1 MGTSSIH
8 GTARVLI
15 FEEDNL
21 LKDLVLVSP
30 LYLDRIKERTRPLDF
45 KREKSNVKVLDKEK
59 SDVEKNKEEKKK
71 DETVPNGIEEKD
83 EEPSKKKTD
92 KSVRISG
99 LFILMFNWGLRKYM
113 YNEFADINQWFY
125 CYKLD
130 TCDSKIQIDGLFILM
145 FNRGV
150 KEVHVQEICWHQS
163 MILLLWI
170 RYTCD
175 SKISDWYQKYSCN
188 VVMSILFQRVK
199 LICKLNCSDIL
210 SAIMS

>member
-21 LKDLVLVSP
+21 LKDLVLISP

-45 KREKSNVKVLDKEK
+45 KREKSTVKVLNKEK
-59 SDVEKNKEEKKK
+59 SNVEKKK
-71 DETVPNGIEEKD
+71 DETVPNGIEEKE

-113 YNEFADINQWFY
+113 YKDLLTSINNFMV
-125 CYKLD
+125 
-130 TCDSKIQIDGLFILM
+130 I
-145 FNRGV
+145 N
-150 KEVHVQEICWHQS
+150 
-163 MILLLWI
+163 
-170 RYTCD
+170 
-175 SKISDWYQKYSCN
+175 
-188 VVMSILFQRVK
+188 
-199 LICKLNCSDIL
+199 
-210 SAIMS
+210 

>member
-21 LKDLVLVSP
+21 LKDLVLISP

-45 KREKSNVKVLDKEK
+45 KREKSTVKVLNKEK
-59 SDVEKNKEEKKK
+59 SDVEKKKN
-71 DETVPNGIEEKD
+71 ETVPNEIEEKE

-113 YNEFADINQWFY
+113 YKDLLTSINNFMV
-125 CYKLD
+125 
-130 TCDSKIQIDGLFILM
+130 I
-145 FNRGV
+145 N
-150 KEVHVQEICWHQS
+150 
-163 MILLLWI
+163 
-170 RYTCD
+170 
-175 SKISDWYQKYSCN
+175 
-188 VVMSILFQRVK
+188 
-199 LICKLNCSDIL
+199 
-210 SAIMS
+210 

>member
-21 LKDLVLVSP
+21 LKDLVLISP

-45 KREKSNVKVLDKEK
+45 KRERSTVKVLNKEK
-59 SDVEKNKEEKKK
+59 SDVEKKK
-71 DETVPNGIEEKD
+71 DETVPNEIEEKE

-113 YNEFADINQWFY
+113 YKDLLTSIN
-125 CYKLD
+125 D
-130 TCDSKIQIDGLFILM
+130 FIVINYMYL
-145 FNRGV
+145 
-150 KEVHVQEICWHQS
+150 
-163 MILLLWI
+163 
-170 RYTCD
+170 
-175 SKISDWYQKYSCN
+175 
-188 VVMSILFQRVK
+188 
-199 LICKLNCSDIL
+199 
-210 SAIMS
+210 

>member
-21 LKDLVLVSP
+21 LKDLVLISP

-45 KREKSNVKVLDKEK
+45 KREKSTVKVLNKEK
-59 SDVEKNKEEKKK
+59 SDVEKKKN
-71 DETVPNGIEEKD
+71 ETVPNEMEEKE

-113 YNEFADINQWFY
+113 YKDLLTSINNFMV
-125 CYKLD
+125 
-130 TCDSKIQIDGLFILM
+130 I
-145 FNRGV
+145 N
-150 KEVHVQEICWHQS
+150 
-163 MILLLWI
+163 
-170 RYTCD
+170 
-175 SKISDWYQKYSCN
+175 
-188 VVMSILFQRVK
+188 
-199 LICKLNCSDIL
+199 
-210 SAIMS
+210 

>member
-21 LKDLVLVSP
+21 LKDLVLISP

-45 KREKSNVKVLDKEK
+45 KRERSTVKVLNKEK
-59 SDVEKNKEEKKK
+59 SDVEKKKN
-71 DETVPNGIEEKD
+71 ETVPNEIEEKE

-113 YNEFADINQWFY
+113 YKDLLTSINNFMV
-125 CYKLD
+125 
-130 TCDSKIQIDGLFILM
+130 I
-145 FNRGV
+145 N
-150 KEVHVQEICWHQS
+150 
-163 MILLLWI
+163 
-170 RYTCD
+170 
-175 SKISDWYQKYSCN
+175 
-188 VVMSILFQRVK
+188 
-199 LICKLNCSDIL
+199 
-210 SAIMS
+210 

>member
-21 LKDLVLVSP
+21 LKDLVLISP

-45 KREKSNVKVLDKEK
+45 KREKSTVKVLNKEK
-59 SDVEKNKEEKKK
+59 SDVEKKKN
-71 DETVPNGIEEKD
+71 ETVPNEIEERE

-113 YNEFADINQWFY
+113 YKDLLTSINNFMV
-125 CYKLD
+125 
-130 TCDSKIQIDGLFILM
+130 I
-145 FNRGV
+145 N
-150 KEVHVQEICWHQS
+150 
-163 MILLLWI
+163 
-170 RYTCD
+170 
-175 SKISDWYQKYSCN
+175 
-188 VVMSILFQRVK
+188 
-199 LICKLNCSDIL
+199 
-210 SAIMS
+210 

>member
-21 LKDLVLVSP
+21 LKDLVLISP

-45 KREKSNVKVLDKEK
+45 KRERSTVKVLNKEK
-59 SDVEKNKEEKKK
+59 SDVEKKK
-71 DETVPNGIEEKD
+71 DETVPNEIEEKE

-113 YNEFADINQWFY
+113 YKDLLTSINNFMV
-125 CYKLD
+125 
-130 TCDSKIQIDGLFILM
+130 I
-145 FNRGV
+145 N
-150 KEVHVQEICWHQS
+150 
-163 MILLLWI
+163 
-170 RYTCD
+170 
-175 SKISDWYQKYSCN
+175 
-188 VVMSILFQRVK
+188 
-199 LICKLNCSDIL
+199 
-210 SAIMS
+210 